1 MAQMIL
7 SKKWKQIMDME
18 SRPMVASG
26 EWEGSGIDREFG
38 VGRCN
43 LLHSEWISIGSS
55 HCGAM
60 GTNPISIREDAG

>member
-1 MAQMIL
+1 
-7 SKKWKQIMDME
+7 
-18 SRPMVASG
+18 MVASG